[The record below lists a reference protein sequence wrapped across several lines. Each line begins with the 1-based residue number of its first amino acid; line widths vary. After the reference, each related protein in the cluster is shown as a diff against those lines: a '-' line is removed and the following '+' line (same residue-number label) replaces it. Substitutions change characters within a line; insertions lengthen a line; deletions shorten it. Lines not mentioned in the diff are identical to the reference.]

1 MSVKGPRYIA
11 LQNGDRFYTSD
22 KPCKLGHIAL
32 RVSNTGTCTE
42 CRKLKDRIRYST
54 NPEKAKLRS
63 KNYVEKNKSKVL
75 AARKEYYKLNTDK
88 EKAVALA
95 RSREWRKL
103 NPNHEGSKLSKL
115 EYKNTAKGKA
125 TASKNTT
132 QRRTGLKQAT
142 PLWADMVT
150 IGDVYMEA
158 SYMQMQVDHIV
169 PLRNKLVCGLH
180 TWDNMQL
187 LTSLENNVKGNRHW
201 PDMPS

>member
-1 MSVKGPRYIA
+1 MILVSKLEAKAKG
-11 LQNGDRFYTSD
+11 LNRFFTG
-22 KPCKLGHIAL
+22 KPCVNGHLSERTVIDY
-32 RVSNTGTCTE
+32 TCVKCKAE
-42 CRKLKDRIRYST
+42 KQKRKYHK
-54 NPEKAKLRS
+54 NPEKFKALRKSAYYLNIEEERAIAK
-63 KNYVEKNKSKVL
+63 V
-75 AARKEYYKLNTDK
+75 
-88 EKAVALA
+88 

-115 EYKNTAKGKA
+115 KYKNTAKGKA
-125 TASKNTT
+125 TTSKNTT

-142 PLWADMVT
+142 LAWADMVA